1 MNPIHRTDVAHGRE
15 ALRKMVLSAM
25 FIAIG
30 LILPFFTGQL
40 PQIGSMLLPMHI
52 PVLLCGLVCG
62 WYYGAFVGLI
72 LPVTRFLLFSM
83 PPLYPTALS
92 MSIELCVYGLVIGL
106 VYGLFRK
113 QSPLRVYAAMI
124 PAMLL
129 GRLAWGG
136 AQMALLGLQGT
147 PFTLEAFLAGA
158 FINAVPGIILQF
170 LLIPSVM
177 TILHYTGLQ
186 RFRKTER

>member
-1 MNPIHRTDVAHGRE
+1 MNPIHRTDVTRGRE

-92 MSIELCVYGLVIGL
+92 MSIELCVYGLTIGL
-106 VYGLFRK
+106 IYSMFRK
-113 QSPLRVYAAMI
+113 QSPWRVYAAMI

-136 AQMALLGLQGT
+136 AQIVLLGLQGT
-147 PFTLEAFLAGA
+147 PFTFRAFLAGA
-158 FINAVPGIILQF
+158 FVNAVPGIVLQF

-186 RFRKTER
+186 RFKRMER

>member
-1 MNPIHRTDVAHGRE
+1 MNSIHRTEMTRWRE

-52 PVLLCGLVCG
+52 PVVCG
-62 WYYGAFVGLI
+62 WYYGAAVGLI
-72 LPVTRFLLFSM
+72 LPVTRFLLFGM

-92 MSIELCVYGLVIGL
+92 MSIELCVYGLTIGL
-106 VYGLFRK
+106 IYGLFRK
-113 QSPLRVYAAMI
+113 QSLMRVYVAMI

-136 AQMALLGLQGT
+136 AQVALLGVQDM
-147 PFTLEAFLAGA
+147 PFTWEAFLAGA
-158 FINAVPGIILQF
+158 FINAIPGIILQF
-170 LLIPSVM
+170 LLIPSIM
-177 TILHYTGLQ
+177 AILHYTGLQ
-186 RFRKTER
+186 RFKRSER

>member
-1 MNPIHRTDVAHGRE
+1 MNSIHRTEVTRWRE

-62 WYYGAFVGLI
+62 WYYGAAVGLI
-72 LPVTRFLLFSM
+72 LPVTRFLLFGM
-83 PPLYPTALS
+83 PPLYPAALS
-92 MSIELCVYGLVIGL
+92 MSVELCVYGLTIGL
-106 VYGLFRK
+106 IYSLFRK

-136 AQMALLGLQGT
+136 AQMALLGVQDM
-147 PFTLEAFLAGA
+147 PFTWEAFLAGA
-158 FINAVPGIILQF
+158 FINAIPGIILQF

-177 TILHYTGLQ
+177 AILHYTGLQ
-186 RFRKTER
+186 RFKRSER

>member
-1 MNPIHRTDVAHGRE
+1 MNSIHRTEMTRWRE

-62 WYYGAFVGLI
+62 WHYGAAVGLI
-72 LPVTRFLLFSM
+72 LPVTRFLLFGM

-92 MSIELCVYGLVIGL
+92 MSIELCVYGLTIGL
-106 VYGLFRK
+106 IYGLFRK
-113 QSPLRVYAAMI
+113 QSLMRVYVAMI

-136 AQMALLGLQGT
+136 AQVALLGVQDM
-147 PFTLEAFLAGA
+147 PFTWEAFLAGA
-158 FINAVPGIILQF
+158 FINAIPGLILQF
-170 LLIPSVM
+170 LLIPSIM
-177 TILHYTGLQ
+177 AILHYTGLQ
-186 RFRKTER
+186 RFKRSER

>member
-1 MNPIHRTDVAHGRE
+1 MNSIHRTEVTRWRE

-30 LILPFFTGQL
+30 LILPFFTSQL

-62 WYYGAFVGLI
+62 WYYGAAVGLI
-72 LPVTRFLLFSM
+72 LPVTRFLLFGM
-83 PPLYPTALS
+83 PSLYPTALS
-92 MSIELCVYGLVIGL
+92 MSVELCVYGLTIGL
-106 VYGLFRK
+106 IYGLFRK

-136 AQMALLGLQGT
+136 AQMALLGVQDM
-147 PFTLEAFLAGA
+147 PFTWEAFLAGA
-158 FINAVPGIILQF
+158 FINAIPGIILQF

-177 TILHYTGLQ
+177 AILHYTGLQ
-186 RFRKTER
+186 RFKRSER

>member
-1 MNPIHRTDVAHGRE
+1 MNSNHRTELTRWRE
-15 ALRKMVLSAM
+15 TLRKMVLSAM
-25 FIAIG
+25 FVAIG

-40 PQIGSMLLPMHI
+40 PRIGNMLLPMHI

-62 WYYGAFVGLI
+62 WYYGAAVGLI
-72 LPVTRFLLFSM
+72 LPVARFLLFGM

-92 MSIELCVYGLVIGL
+92 MSVELCVYGLTIGL
-106 VYGLFRK
+106 IYGLFRK

-124 PAMLL
+124 PAMLV

-136 AQMALLGLQGT
+136 AQMALLGVQDM
-147 PFTLEAFLAGA
+147 PFTWEAFLAGA
-158 FINAVPGIILQF
+158 FIHAIPGIILQF

-186 RFRKTER
+186 RFKRSER

>member
-1 MNPIHRTDVAHGRE
+1 MNPIHRTDVTRRRE

-92 MSIELCVYGLVIGL
+92 MSIELCVYGLTIGL
-106 VYGLFRK
+106 IYSMFRK
-113 QSPLRVYAAMI
+113 QSPWRPDRPPI
-124 PAMLL
+124 RP
-129 GRLAWGG
+129 R
-136 AQMALLGLQGT
+136 
-147 PFTLEAFLAGA
+147 
-158 FINAVPGIILQF
+158 
-170 LLIPSVM
+170 
-177 TILHYTGLQ
+177 
-186 RFRKTER
+186 